1 MDYCFFS
8 MFSDGVPCLCR
19 VTVGFAHTYGNA
31 PVIDDP
37 HDVIFLKLP
46 FDAGDSDGKDADCL
60 VRVQN
65 FGGLFIDVYLLW
77 RSLRCGLSIS

>member
-37 HDVIFLKLP
+37 HDVIFLKFP
-46 FDAGDSDGKDADCL
+46 FDAGDADVKDADC
-60 VRVQN
+60 RV
-65 FGGLFIDVYLLW
+65 
-77 RSLRCGLSIS
+77 